1 MNKTLVAYF
10 SRTGNTRQVAQAI
23 YDALDG
29 EKEILP
35 IDQVASLDPYDFV
48 FIGFPVQ
55 MHSLPFP
62 VEQFIKTIPARK
74 KIAFFCT
81 HGSLPGH
88 RLSREA
94 IEYAVVLAPQAK
106 VLGTFSSRG
115 RLSLQALDHLN
126 KSPEHQEWTE
136 MSASAGTHPD
146 ATDLDEARVFARQM
160 KILSAHAGR

>member
-10 SRTGNTRQVAQAI
+10 TRTGNTRALAEAI
-23 YDALDG
+23 FNALDG
-29 EKEILP
+29 EKDIQP
-35 IDQVASLDPYDFV
+35 IDQVASFDAYDFV

-55 MHSLPFP
+55 MHSVPYP
-62 VEQFIKTIPARK
+62 VEQFIKTIPPRK

-106 VLGTFSSRG
+106 VLGTFCTRG
-115 RLSLQALDHLN
+115 RLSIQALDTLG

-136 MSASAGTHPD
+136 MGASAGTHPD
-146 ATDLDEARVFARQM
+146 AGDLEEARIFARQM
-160 KILSAHAGR
+160 KLLALNAGR

>member
-10 SRTGNTRQVAQAI
+10 SRTGNTRTVAEAI
-23 YDALDG
+23 FDALDG
-29 EKEILP
+29 EKEIKP
-35 IDQVASLDPYDFV
+35 IDQASSFDAYDFII
-48 FIGFPVQ
+48 IGFPVQ
-55 MHSLPFP
+55 MHSLPYP

-94 IEYAVVLAPQAK
+94 IEYAVVLATQTK
-106 VLGTFSSRG
+106 VLGTFCSRG
-115 RLSLQALDHLN
+115 KLSVQALDALN

-146 ATDLDEARVFARQM
+146 AGDLDEARVFARQM
-160 KILSAHAGR
+160 RVLAQHFGR